1 ERIRGGLQH
10 ISPLWDTGKDGRLSQ
25 MPVPFDRVGRSWSR
39 TFNVDAAKT
48 GGPLETSGATLGVS
62 VSALTGQFHRTRVV
76 TLYPRLIVRNF
87 LGFPLEVR

>member
-1 ERIRGGLQH
+1 
-10 ISPLWDTGKDGRLSQ
+10 
-25 MPVPFDRVGRSWSR
+25 MPVPFDRVGRRWSR
-39 TFNVDAAKT
+39 TFNVDAAQT

-87 LGFPLEVR
+87 LGFPLEVGVFWWFGVGGCSIRVSSCCR